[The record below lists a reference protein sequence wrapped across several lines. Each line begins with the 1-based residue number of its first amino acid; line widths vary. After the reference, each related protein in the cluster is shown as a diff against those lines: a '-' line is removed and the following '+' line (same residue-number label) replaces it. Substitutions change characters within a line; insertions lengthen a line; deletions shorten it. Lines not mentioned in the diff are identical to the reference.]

1 MKKALSIILCAVLV
15 FCAVAPCVGA
25 AQETVPSFEWDG
37 NPVIFIQGYSGP
49 ILIRDRGLE
58 TEEQIWG
65 ISAKDL
71 IKKIVPNLP
80 GIISSLSKY
89 AQGDTEPFVERFKEV
104 SAELLDDISMM
115 PDGSSKYSIV
125 SYPTYVE
132 EASVAYINE
141 EQDGKYL
148 PLTEGDLIEAMAQTV
163 PEDKIFIFNTDWRRS
178 QIVNC
183 EHLDGFIDD
192 VLEYTGAKQVDIYAL
207 SHGGQLTA
215 TYLYYH
221 GTNGKV
227 DNAVMNSPAI
237 RGTSLL
243 MELLGDEP
251 ISFDLEELIRF
262 GSIMLGTELDLR
274 WAADLLP
281 AEFLNNLVKT
291 VFNEVLLPY
300 AVYFGSVWDFMD
312 IETYTALR
320 DVYLDPV
327 ENAAIIERAD
337 KMHYDCMAN
346 IDKGLQAAKDA
357 GVNINIIAGYGT
369 QMGTGK
375 AVDSDYIIDT
385 CSTTGAAAAPY
396 GTVFA
401 EASRSGATCTD
412 PSHNHMAPTQ
422 AVDASC
428 AYLPENTWFVY
439 GLCHTQAKWDS
450 YVLPLILEL
459 LLTDNIADV
468 HSDSRYPQF
477 ELAQCPLDGVY
488 AVFTDSASGQFTDGS
503 TMLLIRNLS
512 DTHKITVTGITV
524 NGKALK
530 TGKGLILGCG
540 EETTVPCIPENNG
553 KPVEITITYQRRG
566 GFLANEFTRTLYF
579 SAA

>member
-1 MKKALSIILCAVLV
+1 MKKVISIFLCTVLI
-15 FCAVAPCVGA
+15 FCTAAPFVGA
-25 AQETVPSFEWDG
+25 AEKEVPSFKWDG
-37 NPVIFIQGYSGP
+37 NPIIFIQGYSGP

-65 ISAKDL
+65 INAKDL
-71 IKKIVPNLP
+71 VKKLITNLP
-80 GIISSLSKY
+80 GLISGLAKY
-89 AQGDTEPFVERFKEV
+89 HEGDTEPFVEKFREF
-104 SAELLDDISMM
+104 SAELVDDISMM
-115 PDGSSKYSIV
+115 PDGSSKYNIV

-132 EASVAYINE
+132 EASVEYINE
-141 EQDGKYL
+141 EKDGEYL
-148 PLTEGDLIEAMAQTV
+148 PMTEGELIEAMAQTV

-183 EHLDGFIDD
+183 EHLDEFIDS
-192 VLEYTGAKQVDIYAL
+192 VLKYTGAQQVDIYAL

-227 DNAVMNSPAI
+227 DNVVMNSPAI

-251 ISFDLEELIRF
+251 INFDLKELLHF
-262 GSIMLGTELDLR
+262 GGVMLGTELDIR
-274 WAADLLP
+274 WATDILP
-281 AEFLNNLVKT
+281 AEFLNSLVKT
-291 VFNEVLLPY
+291 VFNEVLLPH

-346 IDKGLQAAKDA
+346 IDKGLQKAKDA

-375 AVDSDYIIDT
+375 NVDSDYIIDT
-385 CSTTGAAAAPY
+385 CSTTGAATAPY

-401 EASRSGATCTD
+401 QRENSAAICNDS
-412 PSHNHMAPTQ
+412 SHNHMSPTQ
-422 AVDASC
+422 AVDAAS
-428 AYLPENTWFVY
+428 AYLPENTWYVY
-439 GLCHTQAKWDS
+439 GLCHTQAKWDK

-459 LLTDNIADV
+459 LLTDNIKDV
-468 HSDSRYPQF
+468 HSDKRYPQF
-477 ELAQCPLDGVY
+477 ELSQCPLDGVY
-488 AVFTDSASGQFTDGS
+488 AKFTDSTSGTFTADS
-503 TMLLIRNLS
+503 TQLLIRNLS
-512 DTHKITVTGITV
+512 DNHKLTISGITV
-524 NGKALK
+524 NGKAIK
-530 TGKGLILGCG
+530 IGKLTVDCG
-540 EETTVPCIPENNG
+540 EEVTVPCIPDSDG
-553 KPVEITITYQRRG
+553 KPVEITITFYRRG
-566 GFLANEFTRTLYF
+566 SFLANEYSRTLYF
-579 SAA
+579 SAI

>member
-1 MKKALSIILCAVLV
+1 MKKVLSIILCTVII
-15 FCAVAPCVGA
+15 FCCAAPCVT
-25 AQETVPSFEWDG
+25 AQQKDIPSFEWDG

-65 ISAKDL
+65 IDAGDL
-71 IKKIVPNLP
+71 IKKLITNLP
-80 GIISSLSKY
+80 GLISGLAKY
-89 AQGDTEPFVERFKEV
+89 TDGDTQPFVEKFRKF
-104 SAELLDDISMM
+104 SAELIDDISMM
-115 PDGSSKYSIV
+115 PDGSSKYNIV

-132 EASVAYINE
+132 EASVKYINE
-141 EQDGKYL
+141 EKNGKYL
-148 PLTEGDLIEAMAQTV
+148 PMTEGDLIEAMAQTV

-183 EHLDGFIDD
+183 EHLDDFIDS
-192 VLEYTGAKQVDIYAL
+192 VLEYTNTQQVDIYAL

-227 DNAVMNSPAI
+227 DNVVMNSPAI

-251 ISFDLEELIRF
+251 ISFDLKELLHF
-262 GSIMLGTELDLR
+262 GGVMLGTELDVR

-281 AEFLNNLVKT
+281 AEFLNSLVKT
-291 VFNEVLLPY
+291 VFNEVLLPH
-300 AVYFGSVWDFMD
+300 AVNFGSVWDFMD

-327 ENAAIIERAD
+327 KNAAIIERAD
-337 KMHYDCMAN
+337 KMHFDCMTN
-346 IDKGLQAAKDA
+346 IDKGLQKAEDA

-375 AVDSDYIIDT
+375 NVDSDYIIDT
-385 CSTTGAAAAPY
+385 CSTTGANAAPY

-401 EASRSGATCTD
+401 DIPEGSVCTD
-412 PSHNHMAPTQ
+412 STHHHLSPTG
-422 AVDASC
+422 AVDAAS
-428 AYLPENTWFVY
+428 AYLPENTWYVY
-439 GLCHTQAKWDS
+439 GLCHTQAKWDK

-459 LLTDNIADV
+459 LLSDNVTDV
-468 HSDSRYPQF
+468 HSDERYPQF
-477 ELAQCPLDGVY
+477 EFSQCPLDGVY
-488 AVFTDSASGQFTDGS
+488 AKFTNSTSGTFTDSS
-503 TMLLIRNLS
+503 TELLIRNLS
-512 DTHKITVTGITV
+512 DNHKLTVSSVKV

-530 TGKGLILGCG
+530 TNEVTIECG
-540 EETTVPCIPENNG
+540 EEVTIPCIPDSDG
-553 KPVEITITYQRRG
+553 KPVEITITFYRRG
-566 GFLANEFTRTLYF
+566 SFLADEYSRTLYF
-579 SAA
+579 SEI